1 MEDLSA
7 CPFSREKCQWIGAS
21 LVNTSINHKSFF
33 TAAFFYCFLS
43 GDVKELS
50 ILGGHLGPRCWPTA
64 IDMVAKHHLPMEDL
78 ITHKFSLSQFL
89 PALQM
94 VVSGSESIKV
104 MLYPSNKAW
113 RRWRGQKPKH
123 KIRIKDLC
131 TSSENAFLHW
141 FLDKQSRSCNHSLII

>member
-7 CPFSREKCQWIGAS
+7 CQFSREKFQWIGAS
-21 LVNTSINHKSFF
+21 LVLSINHESFF
-33 TAAFFYCFLS
+33 YTAAFFYCFLS

-104 MLYPSNKAW
+104 MLHPSNKA
-113 RRWRGQKPKH
+113 
-123 KIRIKDLC
+123 
-131 TSSENAFLHW
+131 
-141 FLDKQSRSCNHSLII
+141 